1 MPRPPAPESL
11 DPALVL
17 LLLEDDNARRRLTSW
32 LGTRQVDEMVA
43 LAGRGVPEEDEQ
55 RRVVVLHG
63 IMGGQLVDRR
73 GVHED
78 VIWFDL
84 PHLLYADG
92 IERLRLTE
100 AGRDAARGSR
110 LEATRPLRIL
120 YDLLAWHLA
129 GVGGFR
135 VHSLAYDWRKNIDL
149 AAEKLHGDLEALAAG
164 DDDARFTVVAHS
176 LGGVVTM
183 RYATRFP
190 AAARRRLE
198 QVVVM
203 GSPLAGC
210 FEPFQLWSGVHPT
223 AARVDQVSGRGDLV
237 RQVFATFPSM
247 AELCPDPRRFD
258 SEALLD
264 ARTWPDLPTL
274 GPLFGHGRAWRD
286 KAGVP
291 DFLLDR
297 LDVVL
302 SAAHDTCVGLVRGP
316 SVADPV
322 TQRLGPGDGSVPV
335 ASAWCP
341 GARGHYAVP
350 THHPLMPLD
359 HGVRALVVALVAS
372 NGASGGET
380 ARVASL
386 AELESAHPGPTAD
399 AAPPAPL
406 QSFQARA
413 GRGDACNGD
422 GMWLLGC
429 NVASPGDPTAGG
441 RPLDRVAPR
450 GSGPR
455 EPRPL

>member
-1 MPRPPAPESL
+1 MPPAPSPESL
-11 DPALVL
+11 DPAQVL
-17 LLLEDDNARRRLTSW
+17 LLLEDENARRRLTSW
-32 LGTRQVDEMVA
+32 LGTRQVDEMVS
-43 LAGRGVPEEDEQ
+43 LAGREVDADDER

-73 GVHED
+73 GVHDD

-84 PHLLYADG
+84 RQLLYSG
-92 IERLRLTE
+92 GLERLRLTE
-100 AGRDAARGSR
+100 DGKDAARGAK

-135 VHSLAYDWRKNIDL
+135 VHSLAYDWRKSIDL

-164 DDDARFTVVAHS
+164 DADARFSVVAHS
-176 LGGVVTM
+176 LGGVVTA
-183 RYATRFP
+183 RYASRFP
-190 AAARRRLE
+190 EAANRRLE

-210 FEPFQLWSGVHPT
+210 FEPFQLWAGVHHT
-223 AARVDQVSGRGDLV
+223 AARVERVASGRGELV

-258 SEALLD
+258 CEVLLD
-264 ARTWPDLPTL
+264 PRTWPDLPTL
-274 GPLFGHGRAWRD
+274 GPLFGHHRAWRAR
-286 KAGVP
+286 AGVP
-291 DFLLDR
+291 EFLLDR

-302 SAAHDTCVGLVRGP
+302 SAAHDTCVGLERGP
-316 SVADPV
+316 TAKDPV
-322 TQRLGPGDGSVPV
+322 IQRHGPGDGSVPV

-350 THHPLMPLD
+350 THHPLLPLE
-359 HGVRALVVALVAS
+359 HGVRSLVVALVAS
-372 NGASGGET
+372 NGAFSGGVR
-380 ARVASL
+380 RVESL
-386 AELESAHPGPTAD
+386 AELEGGPVLPTAD
-399 AAPPAPL
+399 DRPPPEAPL
-406 QSFQARA
+406 DTFAARA

-429 NVASPGDPTAGG
+429 NTAVPGDTTAGD
-441 RPLDRVAPR
+441 RP
-450 GSGPR
+450 
-455 EPRPL
+455 PL